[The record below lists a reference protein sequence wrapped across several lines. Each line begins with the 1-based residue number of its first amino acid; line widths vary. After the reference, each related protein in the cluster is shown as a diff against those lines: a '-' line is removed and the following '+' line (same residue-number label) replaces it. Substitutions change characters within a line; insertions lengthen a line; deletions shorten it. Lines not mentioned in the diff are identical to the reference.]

1 MEYRASSTDARSVM
15 AGANTGPGFPP
26 GGDERARGA
35 LIPLGITGPAR
46 GRGGVVRLVFAVVTL
61 TYRTAGESHGPALFA
76 LVEGLPAGLP
86 LTRDDIDRDLA
97 RRQLGYGRGGRMKIE
112 TDRVEVRA
120 GLRHGRTIGSPL
132 MMEIA
137 NRDFANWEADRMAVW
152 EPHPEVEHITLPRP
166 GHADLAGMLKYGTD
180 DLRPILE
187 RSSARETAARVA
199 AGGVAKALLRAF
211 GIEIRSHITEI
222 GDVRAPERTDLDV
235 AAFDGV
241 DDSPVRCLDA
251 DASAAMREAI
261 KAAGREHDTL
271 GGIFEVWAFGV
282 MPGLGSHVSG
292 DRRLDGRIAQAF
304 MGIQAIKAVE
314 IGAGF
319 ELGRMRGSRAHDEIY
334 HEPGRGYFRRTNRS
348 GGLEGGM
355 THGAPVVVRA
365 AMKPISTLSR
375 PLDSVD
381 VATKQ
386 PRKAHKE
393 RSDICASPAA
403 AVVGEAA
410 LAFVLAQALVE
421 KFGGDSMTELQSAV
435 RRYSEGLGA

>member
-1 MEYRASSTDARSVM
+1 MF
-15 AGANTGPGFPP
+15 G
-26 GGDERARGA
+26 
-35 LIPLGITGPAR
+35 
-46 GRGGVVRLVFAVVTL
+46 VVTL

-76 LVEGLPAGLP
+76 LVEGLPSGLV

-120 GLRHGRTIGSPL
+120 GLRHGLTIGSPL

-152 EPHPEVEHITLPRP
+152 DPHPEVEHITLPRP

-199 AGGVAKALLRAF
+199 AGGVAKALLRVF

-222 GDVRAPERTDLDV
+222 GDVAAPVRADLTV
-235 AAFDGV
+235 ADFEGV

-251 DASAAMREAI
+251 DASTAMRAAI
-261 KAAGREHDTL
+261 KAAGQDHDTL
-271 GGIFEVWAFGV
+271 GGIFEVWAFGA

-304 MGIQAIKAVE
+304 MGIQAIKGVE

-319 ELGRMRGSRAHDEIY
+319 ALGRMRGSAAHDEIF
-334 HEPGRGYFRRTNRS
+334 HEDGRGYFRRTNRS

-355 THGAPVVVRA
+355 THGEPLVVRA
-365 AMKPISTLSR
+365 VMKPISTLSR
-375 PLDSVD
+375 PLASVD
-381 VATKQ
+381 VATKE

-410 LAFVLAQALVE
+410 LAFVLAQALLE
-421 KFGGDSMTELQSAV
+421 KFGGDSMHQLTAAV
-435 RRYSEGLGA
+435 DLYRRDLVS